1 VNTLDTDVLVIGG
14 GSTGAGV
21 AWDSALRGLHVT
33 LVDRQDFATGTSGRF
48 HGLLHSGGRYAV
60 KDPAS
65 ARECAAENRIL
76 RQVAADCIEDTGGL
90 FVSTPE
96 DDLEYADRFL
106 AAASAVGMEVEE
118 VPVGVALREEARLNP
133 KIRRAFRVQD
143 GSIDSWKMISALLR
157 GAQAHGATV
166 LPYHKVVKVIRQG
179 DRVEG
184 AVMEDQR
191 TGEEVR
197 VRAGCVVN
205 AAGAW
210 SGQVAQLAGCEVGVR
225 PGKGVMVAINHRLAR
240 AVLNRC
246 HLPSDGDIIV
256 PVRTVSVIGTTDHP
270 VADPDDTECS
280 PEEVHQMIEAGEL
293 LVPGFSQARALRAW
307 SGSRPLLPKSE
318 GSAGK
323 GDRDVSRSHT
333 VLDHRERDGL
343 EGLVTI
349 AGGKFTTLRL
359 MAEDTVD
366 LVMRKLGKEAEC
378 RTRTEVLP
386 GSESHHFYWIGNRQ
400 QEAETDPPDDPLICE
415 CELVSQH
422 DLDTV
427 VARRPS
433 WRLDDIRRALRVGMG
448 PCQGG
453 FCAFRVAGM
462 LHQEGRYGRAEANSA
477 LREFVQERW
486 KGVKVISWGAQ
497 ARQTRLDRWIFEGV
511 YDLEHLPE

>member
-1 VNTLDTDVLVIGG
+1 MNTLDTDVLVIGG

-60 KDPAS
+60 KDPGS

-76 RQVAADCIEDTGGL
+76 RRVAADCIEDTGGL

-106 AAASAVGMEVEE
+106 AAARAAGMEVEE
-118 VPVGVALREEARLNP
+118 VPVGVALRDEPRLNP
-133 KIRRAFRVQD
+133 RIRRAFRVQD

-166 LPYHKVVKVIRQG
+166 LLYHKVVRVIRQG
-179 DRVEG
+179 NRVEG

-191 TGEEVR
+191 TGEEVL
-197 VRAGCVVN
+197 VQAGCVVN

-293 LVPGFSQARALRAW
+293 LVPGFREARALRVW
-307 SGSRPLLPKSE
+307 SGSRPLLPKTE
-318 GSAGK
+318 GPAGA
-323 GDRDVSRSHT
+323 GDREVSRSHT
-333 VLDHRERDGL
+333 VLDHGPRDGL

-366 LVMRKLGKEAEC
+366 VVSRKLGKEAKC

-386 GSESHHFYWIGNRQ
+386 GSESHRFYWIGNRQ

-427 VARRPS
+427 VARRPA

>member
-60 KDPAS
+60 KDPGS

-106 AAASAVGMEVEE
+106 AAARVAGMEVEE
-118 VPVGVALREEARLNP
+118 VPVGMALREEARLNP

-184 AVMEDQR
+184 AVMEDQQ

-197 VRAGCVVN
+197 VQAGCVVN

-210 SGQVAQLAGCEVGVR
+210 SGQVAQLAGCDVGVR

-293 LVPGFSQARALRAW
+293 LVPGFREARALRVW
-307 SGSRPLLPKSE
+307 SGSRPLLPKTE

-323 GDRDVSRSHT
+323 GDREVSRSHT
-333 VLDHRERDGL
+333 VLDHGARDGL

-366 LVMRKLGKEAEC
+366 VVVRKLGKGAEC

-427 VARRPS
+427 VARRPA

>member
-1 VNTLDTDVLVIGG
+1 MNTLDTDVLVIGG

-60 KDPAS
+60 KDPGS

-106 AAASAVGMEVEE
+106 AAARAAGMEVEE
-118 VPVGVALREEARLNP
+118 VPVGTALRDEPRLNP

-143 GSIDSWKMISALLR
+143 GSIDSWKMVSALLR
-157 GAQAHGATV
+157 GAEAHGATV
-166 LPYHKVVKVIRQG
+166 LPYHKVVEVMRQG

-191 TGEEVR
+191 TGKEVR
-197 VRAGCVVN
+197 VHAGCVVN

-210 SGQVAQLAGCEVGVR
+210 SGQVARLAGCEVGVR

-293 LVPGFSQARALRAW
+293 LVPGFREARALRVWA
-307 SGSRPLLPKSE
+307 GSRPLLPKTG
-318 GSAGK
+318 GSAGA
-323 GDRDVSRSHT
+323 GDREVSRSHT
-333 VLDHRERDGL
+333 VLDHGARDGL

-366 LVMRKLGKEAEC
+366 VVVRKLGRGSEC

-386 GSESHHFYWIGNRQ
+386 GSESRHFYWIGNRQ

-415 CELVSQH
+415 CELVSRH

-427 VARRPS
+427 VARRPT

-497 ARQTRLDRWIFEGV
+497 ARQTRLDRWIFEGL

>member
-1 VNTLDTDVLVIGG
+1 MNTLDTDVLVIGG

-60 KDPAS
+60 RDPGS

-106 AAASAVGMEVEE
+106 AAAQGAGMEIEE
-118 VPVGVALREEARLNP
+118 VPVGVAVRDEPRLNP

-157 GAQAHGATV
+157 GAQDHGATV
-166 LPYHKVVKVIRQG
+166 LPYHKVVQVIRRG

-191 TGEEVR
+191 SGEEVR
-197 VRAGCVVN
+197 VHAGCVVN

-210 SGQVAQLAGCEVGVR
+210 SGQVAGLAGCEVGVR

-280 PEEVHQMIEAGEL
+280 PAEVHQMIEAGEL
-293 LVPGFSQARALRAW
+293 LVPGFKESRALRVW
-307 SGSRPLLPKSE
+307 SGSRPLLPKTE
-318 GSAGK
+318 TSAGA
-323 GDRDVSRSHT
+323 GDREVSRSHT
-333 VLDHRERDGL
+333 VLDHGARDGV

-366 LVMRKLGKEAEC
+366 VVVRKLGREAEC
-378 RTRTEVLP
+378 LTRTEVLP

-427 VARRPS
+427 VARRPN

-462 LHQEGRYGRAEANSA
+462 LHQGGRYGRAEANSA